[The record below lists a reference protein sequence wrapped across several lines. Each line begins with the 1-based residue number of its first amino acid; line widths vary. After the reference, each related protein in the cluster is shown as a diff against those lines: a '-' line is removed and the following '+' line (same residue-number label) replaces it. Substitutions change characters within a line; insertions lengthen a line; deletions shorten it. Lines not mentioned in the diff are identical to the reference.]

1 MVTNHMAAMKTEALL
16 PFPPQYCYRK
26 NGGKKSD
33 RGTWELDFHEAHHFL
48 KFMNFGYI
56 LPNRDTKLYHPSKTS
71 EGAEIL
77 TLVEGYTTGS

>member
-1 MVTNHMAAMKTEALL
+1 MAAMKTEALL
-16 PFPPQYCYRK
+16 PFPPQYYYRK

-33 RGTWELDFHEAHHFL
+33 RGIWELDFHEARPFL

-56 LPNRDTKLYHPSKTS
+56 LPNRNTKLYHPSKTS
-71 EGAEIL
+71 EGVGIL